1 MHSKCYRETGISKSI
16 KILLTILLIYEEW
29 YLEKYSA
36 IPYVLQILAVL
47 IVGFTFLYSYGSLS
61 YYISNKSFLAWLFF
75 GVFAALN
82 ALLFSA
88 EPSYAFNSLGTYF
101 SFLAISFCAGVVSQ
115 KTCDLEWLRRAM
127 IIVSCMCAF
136 SAIFYGQPYK
146 NGLYYVTTMSQNN
159 NPNNLGLMMSIG
171 IFFMLMPRKKQS
183 AFAWIVRT
191 LLSASFVYVVVNTGS
206 RSSLLCCVTVVAFS
220 LYSHM
225 KNTSGNAVNRYIKR
239 AALILACMSALL
251 VIVNTV
257 ASFSGSGTALNR
269 LIERF
274 NSDSFGGRTEL
285 YDAAWE
291 IFLQHPI
298 VGIGYNCF
306 RVLGG
311 YGYFTHSTYM
321 ELLACTGIVGFI
333 LFLGPVLSGLKYAIY
348 SMPENRGSKIIL
360 LAMLLLSGFFGIV
373 FYNIVFMMVLY
384 LIIFCK
390 FEIELED
397 DRLEENIERFCN

>member
-1 MHSKCYRETGISKSI
+1 MHSKCYRETGISKTI

-36 IPYVLQILAVL
+36 IPYVLQIIAIL
-47 IVGFTFLYSYGSLS
+47 IVGLTFLNTYGSLS
-61 YYISNKSFLAWLFF
+61 YYISNKSFLSWLFF

-82 ALLFSA
+82 ALFFSA
-88 EPSYAFNSLGTYF
+88 EPSYALSSLGTYF

-146 NGLYYVTTMSQNN
+146 NGFYYVTTMSQNN

-220 LYSHM
+220 LYSHL
-225 KNTSGNAVNRYIKR
+225 KNTSGNAVNRFIKR
-239 AALILACMSALL
+239 AALILAWMSAFL

-291 IFLQHPI
+291 IFMQHPI

-306 RVLGG
+306 RVVGG

-333 LFLGPVLSGLKYAIY
+333 LFMGPVLSGLKYAMY
-348 SMPENRGSKIIL
+348 SMPENQGSKIIL

-390 FEIELED
+390 FEIEFED
-397 DRLEENIERFCN
+397 DQMEENI